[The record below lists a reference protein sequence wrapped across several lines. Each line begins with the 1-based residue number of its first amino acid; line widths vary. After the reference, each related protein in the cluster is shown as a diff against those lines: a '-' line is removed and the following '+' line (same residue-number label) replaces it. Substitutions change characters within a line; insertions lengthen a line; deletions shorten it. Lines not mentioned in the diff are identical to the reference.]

1 MTINPVHFNGML
13 QRTDDVSVV
22 KHHEDAKPVVDQQN
36 IQVSVQQRTDALL
49 HNVTSRED
57 SGQAENHAD
66 AREEGKGT
74 YFDSRKQKEK
84 KKELDSSSDGRV
96 VRKMSA
102 GVFDIKI

>member
-36 IQVSVQQRTDALL
+36 IQVNVQQRTDALL

-57 SGQAENHAD
+57 SGQADTHAD

-74 YFDSRKQKEK
+74 YFANRKQNEK
-84 KKELDSSSDGRV
+84 KKMTDTVSDGRV
-96 VRKMSA
+96 VRKMSS
-102 GVFDIKI
+102 GMFDIKI